1 MFTKKNEKSKKKN
14 KKKPEVKV
22 KFDCQHCGAS
32 FTQKSILK
40 LHVNGVHDKLKPFKC
55 EDCQAS
61 FTLEYTLDHHIKASV
76 TSVVEFQGAEMTHS
90 TFVPIISCDDSILL
104 MCL

>member
-76 TSVVEFQGAEMTHS
+76 TSVVEFQGAEMTH
-90 TFVPIISCDDSILL
+90 
-104 MCL
+104 